1 MKPFRM
7 KEHTPTEHQEQAG
20 LFAWARLRRAAL
32 PELDMLAAVP
42 NGGARNRV
50 TGAML
55 KAEGVSSGFPDMFLF
70 CPRGGFHGLAIELK
84 RVNGGT
90 VSPQQTDWLA
100 RLAAQG
106 YKATVAFGAAEA
118 IEIIEAY
125 LAADHE

>member
-55 KAEGVSSGFPDMFLF
+55 KAEGVSAGFPDLGLF
-70 CPRGGFHGLAIELK
+70 VARNGFHGLFIELK
-84 RVNGGT
+84 RRGGGR
-90 VSPQQTDWLA
+90 VSPEQNDWIE
-100 RLAAQG
+100 RLQAQG
-106 YKATVAFGAAEA
+106 YKAAIAFGAADA

-125 LAADHE
+125 LS